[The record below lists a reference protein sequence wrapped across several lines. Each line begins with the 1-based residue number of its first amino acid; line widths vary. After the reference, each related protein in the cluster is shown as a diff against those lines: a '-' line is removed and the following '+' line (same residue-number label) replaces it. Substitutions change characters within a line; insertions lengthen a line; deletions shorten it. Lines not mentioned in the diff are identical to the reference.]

1 MSAMDDRAAELRGEF
16 GIPSPGSPQNEGNA
30 SRDGWLIRQLGHAR
44 FIGLIRGTGAGS
56 PPDLMARI
64 LRDRLRA
71 HSRLAD
77 HVHRSFDTMDAAG
90 HHVDDPA
97 LALAIAFREGTDN
110 ISLSSGYRCTYHHG
124 GADNIWAIR
133 RRLPIPSAVRRRM
146 REAYDTN
153 LRMTIDGDQHPVHQ
167 TEGGRYFR
175 PASVMGRD
183 RLIVYSGRV
192 LLAQRQLESQMQRVL
207 GGGGWEVELSGLTV
221 PQRRAWTQL
230 SFGRGGGGG
239 LVRALR
245 RALEL
250 RDMQSIFT
258 DASMLEADSVKR
270 ARVTAGDAALI
281 EQFVLPMTQRA
292 SASEAAT
299 P

>member
-1 MSAMDDRAAELRGEF
+1 MDERAAELRGQL
-16 GIPSPGSPQNEGNA
+16 GIPPPGSPANGANA

-44 FIGLIRGTGAGS
+44 FIGLIRGTGPGS
-56 PPDLMARI
+56 PPDLLARI
-64 LRDRLRA
+64 LRNRLRE

-77 HVHRSFDTMDAAG
+77 HVHRSFATMDAAG

-97 LALAIAFREGTDN
+97 VALAIAFREGTAN
-110 ISLSSGYRCTYHHG
+110 ISLSSQYRCTYHYG

-146 REAYDTN
+146 REAYDTQW
-153 LRMTIDGDQHPVHQ
+153 RRTINGEPHPVHQ
-167 TEGGRYFR
+167 TEGGHYFQ

-192 LLAQRQLESQMQRVL
+192 LLAQRQLESQMRRVL
-207 GGGGWEVELSGLTV
+207 GGGGWAVGLSDLTV

-281 EQFVLPMTQRA
+281 EQFVLPMTQGTGA
-292 SASEAAT
+292 SQEAAR
-299 P
+299 